1 MAEAFRFS
9 MNEPIEPQLTQ
20 DEISRRKKAFNK
32 VLRQLSPE
40 QQDVITELT
49 SVLMER
55 DIYNEYKADPTK
67 IEDITTG
74 FRLIGLKPRQSKIIL
89 RYLNL
94 AVI

>member
-9 MNEPIEPQLTQ
+9 MREPIEPQLTQ
-20 DEISRRKKAFNK
+20 DEISRREQAFNK
-32 VLRQLSPE
+32 VLRRLSPE

-49 SVLMER
+49 SVLMEK
-55 DIYNEYKADPTK
+55 DIYSGYKADPK
-67 IEDITTG
+67 RVEDLALG
-74 FRLIGLKPRQSKIIL
+74 LSLIGLKPRQSKIVL

>member
-55 DIYNEYKADPTK
+55 DIYNEYKAEKRVKTW
-67 IEDITTG
+67 I
-74 FRLIGLKPRQSKIIL
+74 S
-89 RYLNL
+89 LNF
-94 AVI
+94 